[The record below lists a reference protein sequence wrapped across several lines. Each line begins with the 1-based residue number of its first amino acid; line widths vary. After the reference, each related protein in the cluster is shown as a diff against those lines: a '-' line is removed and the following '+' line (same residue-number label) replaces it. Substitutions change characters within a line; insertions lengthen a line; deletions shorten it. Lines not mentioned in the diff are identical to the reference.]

1 GGYPCPRAGAA
12 GLRWQP
18 LWASGIA
25 LHRRCP
31 NCYTL
36 ATRVAPCGLATS
48 GLTALPMGGCPSYRC
63 RWPPL
68 LQVPLTAPVGVAL
81 QSALAIGGPTTLCK
95 QLPPIGGLG
104 RSRPPL

>member
-31 NCYTL
+31 NCCTL
-36 ATRVAPCGLATS
+36 AMRAAPCSLATS
-48 GLTALPMGGCPSYRC
+48 GLTALPTGGCPSYRC

-81 QSALAIGGPTTLCK
+81 
-95 QLPPIGGLG
+95 
-104 RSRPPL
+104 